1 MAIGA
6 PVAALRIQ
14 AVLAKPTTRIRRAP
28 KRAPCPHCG
37 RLARRKRILTRRL
50 RTIAYHAVAWLEV
63 TYAEYQTHCGCRK
76 FFRNWPLDVPQK
88 ADYDASVRDA
98 VLDRLLRDRLNVEQT
113 KAAML
118 RDFLLHLSDGFVYD
132 CLRWQLT
139 RTNLDQ
145 HRHMV
150 LQRFSGTLCV
160 DELHLGGYTLLL
172 ATDPLANFPVGF
184 ALVGANDADHMR
196 RFLANL
202 ACWGLRP
209 QVVVSDGSNLYPEV
223 LAEIWPHAKHQ
234 LCVFHLLRD
243 VLNKVLAAVRRLRQ
257 SQRRRGRAGR
267 PRRRGRPS
275 QRQAARRRQSGPT
288 VKEKAAFV
296 WKHRFLIV
304 KKAAKLT
311 KADKE
316 DLQQLFGYL
325 PELRP
330 LWSFSQDVYRLL
342 EDSQTLRV
350 ARWRHTWL
358 RYDPKYKGVAELMS
372 ALDVLAGTKLS
383 KAMAFLGEAAERQ
396 VRTNNH
402 VERLNRR
409 LRFAE
414 KVRYRWRK
422 RKWVVRWVVLLLDVC
437 WNEAAEVIANKEKA
451 KQSRDRSPPQPGGK
465 NKRVAA

>member
-1 MAIGA
+1 M
-6 PVAALRIQ
+6 
-14 AVLAKPTTRIRRAP
+14 LAKPTTRIRRAP

-37 RLARRKRILTRRL
+37 RLARRKRILHRRL
-50 RTIAYHAVAWLEV
+50 HTLVYHAVAWLDV
-63 TYAEYQTHCGCRK
+63 TYAEYQARCGCCK
-76 FFRNWPLDVPQK
+76 YFRTWPLDVPQK
-88 ADYDASVRDA
+88 ADYDATVRAA

-118 RDFLLHLSDGFVYD
+118 RDFLLPLSDGFIYD

-139 RTNLDQ
+139 RIDLAQ

-160 DELHLGGYTLLL
+160 DELHLGNYTLLL
-172 ATDPLANFPVGF
+172 ATDPLADSPVGF
-184 ALVGANDADHMR
+184 ALVGANDAEHMR

-209 QVVVSDGSNLYPEV
+209 QVVVSDGSNLYPEL
-223 LAEIWPHAKHQ
+223 LAEIWPHAQHQ

-243 VLNKVLAAVRRLRQ
+243 VLDKILAAVRRLRQ
-257 SQRRRGRAGR
+257 AQQRRGRAGR

-275 QRQAARRRQSGPT
+275 KRQAARRRQGGPT
-288 VKEKAAFV
+288 AKEKAAFI

-311 KADKE
+311 PAEKE
-316 DLQQLFGYL
+316 DLQRMFVYL

-330 LWSFSQDVYRLL
+330 LWSFSQDIYRLL
-342 EDSQTLRV
+342 NDSKTLRV

-358 RYDPKYKGVAELMS
+358 RYDPRYKGVAELMS
-372 ALDVLAGTKLS
+372 ALDVLAGTKLT
-383 KAMAFLGEAAERQ
+383 KAMAFLGQAVGSQ

-402 VERLNRR
+402 AERMNRK

-437 WNEAAEVIANKEKA
+437 WSEAAAGPAGKEGA
-451 KQSRDRSPPQPGGK
+451 KRAGERSPPQPGGRSK
-465 NKRVAA
+465 KVAA